1 MPEVTIQTAKTAD
14 RIVFISNLAKVQ
26 IGNEIG
32 LKVEDLD
39 DNDVKKLK
47 LVELMTKN
55 KKPVEWVIAF
65 DGTWFTLYI
74 KIGSFKHEF
83 NSINL
88 VEDHSIKDKK
98 KVMQNLIQFGA
109 ATQKQLDA
117 LNERNLLDQ

>member
-1 MPEVTIQTAKTAD
+1 MPEVTIQTAKTED
-14 RIVFISNLAKVQ
+14 RIVFMSNTAKVQ
-26 IGNEIG
+26 IANKIG
-32 LKVEDLD
+32 LRVEELD

-55 KKPVEWVIAF
+55 KKPVEFVISF

-88 VEDHSIKDKK
+88 IEDNSIKDKE
-98 KVMQNLIQFGA
+98 KVMKNLIQFGA

-117 LNERNLLDQ
+117 LKERNLI